1 MERRRGL
8 IGPILLIAIGIVL
21 LLNTLNVLPWGIW
34 GTLWRFWP
42 VLLILIGLEILFG
55 RSSWVGSLIVLIVAV
70 IAIVAIVL
78 LSLTPTLLT
87 TRTGERQTISQPLGD
102 IRQAEVTI
110 DFSVGSARL
119 YRLADSPNLMEATI
133 DNAPG
138 RRVET
143 TWEVSGDTGRLRI
156 HEARTDFSFFPFLGP
171 QVDSRW
177 EIGLSDRL
185 PLALKLSTGV
195 GQSTLDLSGLRLT
208 RLELDTGVGQTLL
221 TLPAE
226 GHFDVDI
233 RGGVGNTVI
242 TVPRGLAVRVRASQG
257 LGNVSVTV
265 PDVLHQDNEWV
276 SRNFDTAESRA
287 EIRISGGVGSIVVR

>member
-1 MERRRGL
+1 MERRRSL
-8 IGPILLIAIGIVL
+8 IGPLLLIAIGVL
-21 LLNTLNVLPWGIW
+21 LLLNSLNVLPWGIW

-42 VLLILIGLEILFG
+42 VLLILLGLEILFG
-55 RSSWVGSLIVLIVAV
+55 RSSWIGSLIVLIVAV
-70 IAIVAIVL
+70 VVIVAIVL
-78 LSLTPTLLT
+78 LSLSPTLLT
-87 TRTGERQTISQPLGD
+87 TRTGEQQTISQPLDD

-119 YRLADSPNLMEATI
+119 YRLVDSPDLMKATI

-143 TWEVSGDTGRLRI
+143 QWEISGDTGQLRI
-156 HEARTDFSFFPFLGP
+156 HEARTDFSFFPFLGS

-177 EIGLSDRL
+177 EIGLSDQV

-195 GQSTLDLSGLRLT
+195 GQSTLDLNGLRLT
-208 RLELDTGVGQTLL
+208 HLELDTGVGQTLL
-221 TLPAE
+221 ALPAE

-242 TVPRGLAVRVRASQG
+242 TVPRGLAMRVRASQG

-276 SRNFDTAESRA
+276 SRNFDIAESRA

>member
-1 MERRRGL
+1 MERRRSL
-8 IGPILLIAIGIVL
+8 IGPLLLIAIGVL
-21 LLNTLNVLPWGIW
+21 LLLNSLNVLPWGIW

-42 VLLILIGLEILFG
+42 VLLILLGLEILFG
-55 RSSWVGSLIVLIVAV
+55 RSSWIGSLIVLIVAV
-70 IAIVAIVL
+70 VVIVAIVL
-78 LSLTPTLLT
+78 LSLSPTLLT
-87 TRTGERQTISQPLGD
+87 TRTGEQQTISQPLDD

-110 DFSVGSARL
+110 DFGVGSARL
-119 YRLADSPNLMEATI
+119 YRLVDSPDLMKATI

-143 TWEVSGDTGRLRI
+143 QWEISGDTGQLRI
-156 HEARTDFSFFPFLGP
+156 HEARTDFSFFPFLGS

-177 EIGLSDRL
+177 EIGLSDQV

-195 GQSTLDLSGLRLT
+195 GQSTLDLNGLRLT
-208 RLELDTGVGQTLL
+208 HLELDTGVGQTLL
-221 TLPAE
+221 ALPAE

-242 TVPRGLAVRVRASQG
+242 TVPRGLAMRVRASQG

-276 SRNFDTAESRA
+276 SRNFDIAESRA